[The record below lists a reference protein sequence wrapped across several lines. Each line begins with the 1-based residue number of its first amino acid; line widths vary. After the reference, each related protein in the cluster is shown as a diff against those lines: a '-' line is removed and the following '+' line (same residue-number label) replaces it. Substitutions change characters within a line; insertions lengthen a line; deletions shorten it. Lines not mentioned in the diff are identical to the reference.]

1 MLLGASMSEYAPSFE
16 VEPHVHLIRGLN
28 KARFPEANS
37 LLIDDEILTLVDAG
51 SDMDQIRRTLESL
64 GHRMEDIERLILT
77 HFHVD
82 HKHHSEEIHELS
94 GCEVIC
100 HPLSDKGIE
109 TFQGMAEY
117 YGITTHPLFDI
128 WKVMVQGWIPPV
140 YSDYTV
146 TGHYEDRKTISCGDV
161 DLIPIHLPGHTLD
174 HTCFGINGVETI
186 FLVDIDLT
194 GFGPWYGN
202 EVSDIRAF
210 QKSIEIVMNLEPRIG
225 ISSHLLDP
233 VTDDL
238 FSRLRRFSDTFKRRE
253 TRIMKNISEGYDTL
267 DRLAKLPTIYP
278 RLPDEIFIIFEEFMI
293 QKHLEI
299 LVEDGKVIQ
308 DGSQYR
314 IERS

>member
-1 MLLGASMSEYAPSFE
+1 MSGYAHSIE

-51 SDMDQIRRTLESL
+51 SDMGQVSRTLKDL

-82 HKHHSEEIHELS
+82 HKHHSEEIHEIS

-100 HPLSDKGIE
+100 HPLSDQGVE
-109 TFQGMAEY
+109 TFAGMAEY
-117 YGITTHPLFDI
+117 YGITNHPVYET
-128 WKVMVQGWIPPV
+128 WKVMVKGWIPPV

-146 TGHYEDRKTISCGDV
+146 TGHYKDMETISCGEV
-161 DLIPIHLPGHTLD
+161 DLIAIHLPGHTLD

-202 EVSDIRAF
+202 KVSDIRVF
-210 QKSIEIVMNLEPRIG
+210 QDSIKKVMKLEPKMG

-233 VTDDL
+233 VTDGL
-238 FSRLRRFSDTFKRRE
+238 STRLRAFLNTFDERE
-253 TRIMKNISEGYDTL
+253 AKILKNITEGYDTL
-267 DRLAKLPTIYP
+267 EKLTRLPTIYP
-278 RLPDEIFIIFEEFMI
+278 RIPDEVFLVFEEFMVR
-293 QKHLEI
+293 KHLEI
-299 LVEDGKVIQ
+299 LVEDAKIIQ
-308 DGSQYR
+308 DGCHYR
-314 IERS
+314 TERR

>member
-1 MLLGASMSEYAPSFE
+1 
-16 VEPHVHLIRGLN
+16 
-28 KARFPEANS
+28 
-37 LLIDDEILTLVDAG
+37 
-51 SDMDQIRRTLESL
+51 
-64 GHRMEDIERLILT
+64 LT

-82 HKHHSEEIHELS
+82 HKHHSEEIHEIS

-117 YGITTHPLFDI
+117 YGITNHPVFDT
-128 WKVMVQGWIPPV
+128 WKVMVKGWIPPV

-146 TGHYEDRKTISCGDV
+146 TGHYEDMQTISCGKI

-174 HTCFGINGVETI
+174 HTCFGINGFETI

-202 EVSDIRAF
+202 EVSDIRVF
-210 QKSIEIVMNLEPRIG
+210 QESIKRVMKLEPKKG

-233 VTDDL
+233 VTDGL
-238 FSRLRRFSDTFKRRE
+238 HSRLRKFQDAFEERE
-253 TRIMKNISEGYDTL
+253 AKILKNISDGYDTL
-267 DRLAKLPTIYP
+267 EKLVRLPTIYP
-278 RLPDEIFIIFEEFMI
+278 RIPDEVFLVFEEFMV

-299 LVEDGKVIQ
+299 LVEDVKIAQ
-308 DGSQYR
+308 DGNQYR
-314 IERS
+314 IERR

>member
-1 MLLGASMSEYAPSFE
+1 MSEYAPSIE
-16 VEPHVHLIRGLN
+16 VEPGVHLIRGLN

-51 SDMDQIRRTLESL
+51 SDMGQVSKTLKTL
-64 GHRMEDIERLILT
+64 GHRLEDIERLILT
-77 HFHVD
+77 HFHLD
-82 HKHHSEEIHELS
+82 HKHHSEEIHMIS

-117 YGITTHPLFDI
+117 YGITHHPVFDT
-128 WKVMVQGWIPPV
+128 WKVMVKGWIPPIHG
-140 YSDYTV
+140 DYTV
-146 TGHYEDRKTISCGDV
+146 TGHYEDMKSISSGEV
-161 DLIPIHLPGHTLD
+161 DLFPLHLPGHTLD
-174 HTCFGINGVETI
+174 HTCFGINGFETI

-210 QKSIEIVMNLEPRIG
+210 QDSVERVMKLEPKKG

-238 FSRLRRFSDTFKRRE
+238 CSRLREFLDAFEVRKA
-253 TRIMKNISEGYDTL
+253 RILKNISEGYDTL
-267 DRLAKLPTIYP
+267 EKLARLPTIYP
-278 RLPDEIFIIFEEFMI
+278 RIPDDVFLVFEEFMV
-293 QKHLEI
+293 QKHLEV
-299 LVEDGKVIQ
+299 LVEDAKIAQ
-308 DGSQYR
+308 DGNQYR
-314 IERS
+314 IERG

>member
-1 MLLGASMSEYAPSFE
+1 MPLDALMSEYAPSIE
-16 VEPHVHLIRGLN
+16 VEPRVHLVRGLN
-28 KARFPEANS
+28 KARFPESNS

-51 SDMDQIRRTLESL
+51 SDMGQVSRTLKSL

-82 HKHHSEEIHELS
+82 HKHHSEEIHEVS

-100 HPLSDKGIE
+100 HPLSDKGVE
-109 TFQGMAEY
+109 TFRGMAEY

-146 TGHYEDRKTISCGDV
+146 TGHYVDRKTISCGEV

-174 HTCFGINGVETI
+174 HTCFGINGFETI

-210 QKSIEIVMNLEPRIG
+210 QKSIEIVMDLEPKIG
-225 ISSHLLDP
+225 ISSHLLDT

-238 FSRLRRFSDTFKRRE
+238 SSRLGQYSDAFEKRE
-253 TRIMKNISEGYDTL
+253 TQILTNISRGYDTL
-267 DRLAKLPTIYP
+267 EKLAQLPTIYP
-278 RLPDEIFIIFEEFMI
+278 RIPDEVFLVFEEFMV

-299 LVEDGKVIQ
+299 LVEEAKIVQ
-308 DGSQYR
+308 DGNRYR
-314 IERS
+314 IGRR